1 MCYVEEII
9 LCVDDD
15 DLDETECDGEVEDVA
30 QLDVLVRLAL
40 HHGAVWA
47 YSGTWDAALVAV
59 SQWVSWEDVDS
70 EWKGD

>member
-47 YSGTWDAALVAV
+47 YSGT
-59 SQWVSWEDVDS
+59 
-70 EWKGD
+70 